1 MYLNFSIQ
9 SFPKW
14 EILSVILS
22 DNLSDIF
29 SSSSDTGKEDERY
42 YTINLSIY
50 NFYIPT

>member
-14 EILSVILS
+14 KILSIALS
-22 DNLSDIF
+22 DNLSDTF
-29 SSSSDTGKEDERY
+29 SSSCDTGKEDERY

-50 NFYIPT
+50 IFYIPT